1 MTGITKKDFQDLT
14 SAMVEGFRSID
25 KRFDDIDSRL
35 DNMNNRFDGMDER
48 MDRCEDVQNK
58 HSEMLDHIAG
68 RVDALWVE
76 AGAQTQANRRFEA
89 RLHRLEAQLNL
100 PAFNDE
106 MIAA

>member
-1 MTGITKKDFQDLT
+1 MTDITKKDFEDLT
-14 SAMVEGFRSID
+14 SAMVEGFQGLHNRMDGID
-25 KRFDDIDSRL
+25 NRL
-35 DNMNNRFDGMDER
+35 DGMDASFDRMDER
-48 MDRCEDVQNK
+48 MDRFEETQNK

-89 RLHRLEAQLNL
+89 RLDRLEQQLGL
-100 PAFNDE
+100 PAMTDD